1 MGVSTSPAQSCRCR
15 STPSRRVDDVPAS
28 LQSSKV
34 PAHRN
39 LLLVHSRTTAQRHKA
54 LQSHSLKSYPLHD
67 TLQSVL
73 RSKDMNTKLLDGLE
87 MFLGVFVTSLNS
99 SKLQMAGGWHIYRPP
114 SRSSC
119 LEPLPNFLRM
129 HRCIRR
135 YSTGA
140 SGHSVPEGIR
150 WEL

>member
-1 MGVSTSPAQSCRCR
+1 MSA
-15 STPSRRVDDVPAS
+15 
-28 LQSSKV
+28 
-34 PAHRN
+34 
-39 LLLVHSRTTAQRHKA
+39 
-54 LQSHSLKSYPLHD
+54 
-67 TLQSVL
+67 
-73 RSKDMNTKLLDGLE
+73 KLLDGLE

-99 SKLQMAGGWHIYRPP
+99 SKFQMAGGWHIYRPP
-114 SRSSC
+114 SRSSR

-140 SGHSVPEGIR
+140 SSHSVPEGIR